1 MVPDE
6 IHISSLVVHSR
17 PECARAVA
25 DRLRGMAGVG
35 VHGGVEAG
43 KLVVTLETAS
53 EDEIVERLAGI
64 QALEGVLAAT
74 LVFHHFEP
82 AQGRG

>member
-1 MVPDE
+1 MPDE

-17 PECARAVA
+17 PERAPAIA
-25 DRLRGMAGVG
+25 DRLRGMDGVG
-35 VHGGVEAG
+35 VHGGVGAG
-43 KLVVTLETAS
+43 KLVVTLETES
-53 EDEIVERLAGI
+53 EDEVVERLHGI

-74 LVFHHFEP
+74 LVFHHVEP

>member
-1 MVPDE
+1 MSDE
-6 IHISSLVVHSR
+6 VHISSLVVHSR
-17 PECARAVA
+17 PERAQAVA
-25 DRLRGMAGVG
+25 DRLRGVAGVV
-35 VHGGVEAG
+35 VHGGQQAG

-53 EDEIVERLAGI
+53 EGEIVERLNGI

-82 AQGRG
+82 LQEQG

>member
-1 MVPDE
+1 MPEE

-17 PECARAVA
+17 PSQATAVA
-25 DRLRGMAGVG
+25 ARLRDMPGVEIR
-35 VHGGVEAG
+35 GGVEQG

-53 EDEIVERLAGI
+53 EAEVVERLNAI
-64 QALEGVLAAT
+64 QVLDGVLAAA

-82 AQGRG
+82 LQEQG

>member
-1 MVPDE
+1 MPEE

-17 PECARAVA
+17 PSLAMAVA
-25 DRLRGMAGVG
+25 ARLRGMP
-35 VHGGVEAG
+35 GVEVRCGVESG

-53 EDEIVERLAGI
+53 EAEVVERLNAI
-64 QALEGVLAAT
+64 QVLDGVLAAT

-82 AQGRG
+82 LQEQG

>member
-1 MVPDE
+1 MPEE

-17 PECARAVA
+17 PWQATAVA
-25 DRLRGMAGVG
+25 ARLREMTGVE
-35 VHGGVEAG
+35 VRGGVESG

-53 EDEIVERLAGI
+53 ESEVVERLNAI
-64 QALEGVLAAT
+64 QVLEGVLAAT

-82 AQGRG
+82 LQEQG